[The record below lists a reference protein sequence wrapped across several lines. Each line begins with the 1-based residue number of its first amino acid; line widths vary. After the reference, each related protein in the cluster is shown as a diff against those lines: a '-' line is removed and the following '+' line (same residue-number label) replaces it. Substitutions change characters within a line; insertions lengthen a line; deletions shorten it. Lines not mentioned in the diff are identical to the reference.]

1 MQVEQQVQVKPTLSD
16 MMRIWFKGVLDPVA
30 GFLNRLGLMP
40 NTVTLIGLAGTSV
53 GGVLLAQGRLLPG
66 ALLIFVMAP
75 VDALDGTMAR
85 LRGERSDFGAFVD
98 SVTDR
103 YSELLT
109 YGALAFYYASIGE
122 TLGLLLAY
130 AAAAG
135 AVLVSYVRAKAEG
148 LGFEARGGVLT
159 RFERYLILGPSLLIG
174 AWFPVVT
181 LVGLGVIAVLANLT
195 ALQRILGV
203 RRQARQQKGLR

>member
-1 MQVEQQVQVKPTLSD
+1 MQAEQPVPARPSLSD
-16 MMRIWFKGVLDPVA
+16 LMRVWFKGILDPIA
-30 GFLNRLGLMP
+30 AFLNGLGLMP
-40 NTVTLIGLAGTSV
+40 NTVTLIGLAGTFV
-53 GGVLLAQGRLLPG
+53 GAVLLARGQWLAG
-66 ALLIFVMAP
+66 ALVIFVMAP

-85 LRGERSDFGAFVD
+85 LRGERTDFGAFVD

-103 YSELLT
+103 YTELVT
-109 YGALAFYYASIGE
+109 YGALVFYYAGVGQ
-122 TLGLLLAY
+122 TAGMLLAY

-148 LGFEARGGVLT
+148 LGFEARRGVLT
-159 RFERYLILGPSLLIG
+159 RFERYMILSPALLLG
-174 AWFPVVT
+174 AWFPTVT

-203 RRQARQQKGLR
+203 RRQARRQKGLR

>member
-1 MQVEQQVQVKPTLSD
+1 MQAEQPVQVKPSLSD
-16 MMRIWFKGVLDPVA
+16 LMRVWFKGVLDPIGA
-30 GFLNRLGLMP
+30 FLNGIGLMP
-40 NTVTLIGLAGTSV
+40 NTVTLLGLAGTAV
-53 GGVLLAQGRLLPG
+53 GAVLLAQGKLFPG
-66 ALLIFVMAP
+66 ALVIFIMAP

-103 YSELLT
+103 YTELLT
-109 YGALAFYYASIGE
+109 YGALVFYYASIGE
-122 TLGLLLAY
+122 TVGLLLAY
-130 AAAAG
+130 GAAAG
-135 AVLVSYVRAKAEG
+135 AVLVSYVRAKGEG

-159 RFERYLILGPSLLIG
+159 RFERYLILGPALLLG
-174 AWFPVVT
+174 AWFPTVT
-181 LVGLGVIAVLANLT
+181 LVGLALIAVLANVT